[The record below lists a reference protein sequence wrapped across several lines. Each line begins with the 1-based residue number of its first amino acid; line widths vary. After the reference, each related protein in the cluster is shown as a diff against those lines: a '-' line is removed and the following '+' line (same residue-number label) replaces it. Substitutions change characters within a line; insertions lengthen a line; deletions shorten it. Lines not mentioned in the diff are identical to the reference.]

1 MLAERAVLGLRTL
14 RPRFCSIYERPF
26 WRHERYWKV
35 PSILYLALF
44 NGTPV
49 KPLIWRLLGVRM
61 GHRVFDDG
69 CRILERTLTQV
80 GDGCALNAGS
90 ILQAHSLEEG
100 VFKSDRITIGNGCT
114 IGTSAFVHYG
124 VVIGDHARIDAD
136 SFLMKGEQ
144 VPAHTQWRGN
154 PAVALTTDAAC
165 RGKP

>member
-1 MLAERAVLGLRTL
+1 MLAERAVLGFRTL
-14 RPRFCSIYERPF
+14 RPRFCSLYERPF

-35 PSILYLALF
+35 PSVLYLALF
-44 NGTPV
+44 NGTPF
-49 KPLIWRLLGVRM
+49 KPAIWRLLGVRM

-80 GDGCALNAGS
+80 GDDCALNADS
-90 ILQAHSLEEG
+90 ILQAHE
-100 VFKSDRITIGNGCT
+100 
-114 IGTSAFVHYG
+114 H
-124 VVIGDHARIDAD
+124 
-136 SFLMKGEQ
+136 